1 MFRVKVPFFWFSI
14 PENLHVEARPN
25 YIEFY
30 EKLNKEPTQDKFQRI
45 LGTVILSGL
54 AMYFFAEWQH
64 GMANSTTPPMFAN
77 LKLIPMGLFLGLAIM
92 INLGRRTKLV
102 VFDFNENKVKLKP
115 VTVSFIGSKSAKMAS
130 PFKLKIKKK
139 TREIKRSD
147 DYGAIRTNYHEG
159 YEIMVRLH
167 KRGYDSIMFLE
178 TDDIKEDYGE
188 LIGKLAAVAG
198 IDDPLPDIEEN

>member
-30 EKLNKEPTQDKFQRI
+30 EEFNKELTEDRYQRI
-45 LGTVILSGL
+45 FAKVLFSGL
-54 AMYFFAEWQH
+54 AIFFFAEWQH
-64 GMANSTTPPMFAN
+64 GMANYTTQPMFGG
-77 LKLIPMGLFLGLAIM
+77 LGLIPVGLFLGLAILF
-92 INLGRRTKLV
+92 NLRRRIKLI

-115 VTVSFIGSKSAKMAS
+115 VTLSFIGSKSARMAS

-139 TREIKRSD
+139 TREIQRS
-147 DYGAIRTNYHEG
+147 GEHSSWTTYHEG

-178 TDDIKEDYGE
+178 TDDIKRDYGE

-198 IDDPLPDIEEN
+198 IDNPLLEIEEN

>member
-64 GMANSTTPPMFAN
+64 GMANSTTPPN
-77 LKLIPMGLFLGLAIM
+77 VCKPK
-92 INLGRRTKLV
+92 IN
-102 VFDFNENKVKLKP
+102 
-115 VTVSFIGSKSAKMAS
+115 
-130 PFKLKIKKK
+130 
-139 TREIKRSD
+139 
-147 DYGAIRTNYHEG
+147 TN
-159 YEIMVRLH
+159 
-167 KRGYDSIMFLE
+167 
-178 TDDIKEDYGE
+178 
-188 LIGKLAAVAG
+188 G
-198 IDDPLPDIEEN
+198 IISRARNND